1 MKAVVVEKYGDPDV
15 LTLVDIPAP
24 HAGPGEVR
32 IRVYAAAVNPADRM
46 FRVGDLDAA
55 LTSDVPRPVRPGMDV
70 AGVIDQVGVGTDTNL
85 QRGDPVM
92 AMVNPIDKSGGA
104 YAEYVVL
111 PAAQVV
117 RAPADT
123 DHIHAATV
131 PMNGLT
137 ARRALDVLA
146 LPAGSWV
153 AVTGAAGAVGG
164 YAVELARVDGLHV
177 IADAAP
183 KDTELVRK
191 LGAEIVVARGD
202 GVAQRI
208 RQALPQGVDAAI
220 DAAVLGWQ
228 IEPAIR
234 PGGQL
239 AAVRRAGQPGV
250 APLSG
255 RADLVVRDVWVPD
268 YQLANDKLSQ
278 LSALAEQG
286 RISLRVAD
294 VFDASRAADAHHR
307 LDAGGLRGRLVLTF

>member
-24 HAGPGEVR
+24 HAGRGEVR

-46 FRVGDLDAA
+46 FRVGDIDAA
-55 LTSDVPRPVRPGMDV
+55 LTSDVPRPLRPGMDV
-70 AGVIDQVGVGTDTNL
+70 AGVIDVVGVGTDTNL

-123 DHIHAATV
+123 DHVHAATV

-202 GVAQRI
+202 DVAQRI

-239 AAVRRAGQPGV
+239 AVVRRAGEPGV
-250 APLSG
+250 TSLSG
-255 RADLVVRDVWVPD
+255 RADLSVRDVWVPD
-268 YQLANDKLSQ
+268 YQFANVKLSQ

-286 RISLRVAD
+286 RISMRVAE
-294 VFDASRAADAHHR
+294 VFDASRAADAHRR
-307 LDAGGLRGRLVLTF
+307 LETGGVRGRLVLTF

>member
-15 LTLVDIPAP
+15 LTLVAIPEP
-24 HAGPGEVR
+24 HAGRGEVR
-32 IRVYAAAVNPADRM
+32 IRVYAAAVNPADRI

-85 QRGDPVM
+85 QRGDRVM

-123 DHIHAATV
+123 DHVHAATV

-183 KDTELVRK
+183 KDAELVRK

-208 RQALPQGVDAAI
+208 RQALPRGVDAAI

-239 AAVRRAGQPGV
+239 AILRTGMT
-250 APLSG
+250 PLSG
-255 RADLVVRDVWVPD
+255 RADLSVRDVWVPD

-278 LSALAEQG
+278 LSALAGLG
-286 RISLRVAD
+286 RISMRVAD
-294 VFDASRAADAHHR
+294 VFEASRAADAHRR
-307 LDAGGLRGRLVLTF
+307 LEAGGLRGRLVLTF

>member
-15 LTLVDIPAP
+15 LTLVAIPEP
-24 HAGPGEVR
+24 HAARGEVR
-32 IRVYAAAVNPADRM
+32 IRVYAAAVNPADRI

-85 QRGDPVM
+85 QCGDRVM
-92 AMVNPIDKSGGA
+92 AMVNPVDKSGGA

-123 DHIHAATV
+123 DHVHAATV

-183 KDTELVRK
+183 KDTELVRQ

-239 AAVRRAGQPGV
+239 AILRTGV
-250 APLSG
+250 TPLSG
-255 RADLVVRDVWVPD
+255 RADLSVRDVWVPD
-268 YQLANDKLSQ
+268 YQFANDKLSQ
-278 LSALAEQG
+278 LSALAGQG
-286 RISLRVAD
+286 RISMRVAD
-294 VFDASRAADAHHR
+294 VFEASRAADAHRR
-307 LDAGGLRGRLVLTF
+307 LEAGGLRGRLVLTF

>member
-46 FRVGDLDAA
+46 FRAGDLDAA
-55 LTSDVPRPVRPGMDV
+55 LTPDVPRPLRPGMDL
-70 AGVIDQVGVGTDTNL
+70 AGVIDEVGVGTDTKL
-85 QRGDPVM
+85 RRGDHVM

-111 PAAQVV
+111 PAEQVV
-117 RAPADT
+117 RAPAGA
-123 DHIHAATV
+123 DHVHAATL
-131 PMNGLT
+131 PMSGLT
-137 ARRALDVLA
+137 ARRAVDVLA
-146 LPAGSWV
+146 LPEGSWV

-164 YAVELARVDGLHV
+164 YAVQLARADGLHV
-177 IADAAP
+177 IADASPNDA
-183 KDTELVRK
+183 ELVRN
-191 LGAEIVVARGD
+191 LGAEVVVERGD
-202 GVAQRI
+202 DVAQRI

-255 RADLVVRDVWVPD
+255 RADLAVGDVR
-268 YQLANDKLSQ
+268 
-278 LSALAEQG
+278 
-286 RISLRVAD
+286 
-294 VFDASRAADAHHR
+294 
-307 LDAGGLRGRLVLTF
+307 